1 MENSSSSQRGGRE
14 LQGPRPALLKVRK
27 DSHKIRRQPAPQQP
41 VQQVRPP
48 LIIYTVSPKVVHANP
63 AEFMSVVQRLTGPP
77 RGTAPQTQTQ
87 AQAQPSFPF
96 HLQAAW
102 APPLDGGASS
112 SQHSPAARLAAIEQE
127 AAAESAD
134 GGHHGASLPPLPGS
148 LPASFFSPPAGAMGE
163 LMNPAA
169 PPFAGATAAAPSSS
183 PTPDAYY
190 SWDLLNNINMH

>member
-1 MENSSSSQRGGRE
+1 MENSSSSSSSQRGGRE

-27 DSHKIRRQPAPQQP
+27 DSHKIRRHPPQQQKQP

-48 LIIYTVSPKVVHANP
+48 RIIYTVSPKVVHANP
-63 AEFMSVVQRLTGPP
+63 AEFMSVVQRLTGRSGPP
-77 RGTAPQTQTQ
+77 CSTAPQT
-87 AQAQPSFPF
+87 QPSFPF

-102 APPLDGGASS
+102 PPLDGA
-112 SQHSPAARLAAIEQE
+112 SQHSPAARLAAIEQ
-127 AAAESAD
+127 AAAEKSAGDGAD
-134 GGHHGASLPPLPGS
+134 GGHGASLPPLPGS

-163 LMNPAA
+163 LMNPAG
-169 PPFAGATAAAPSSS
+169 PFVGATAAAPSPS